1 MSALL
6 CPLATPTVLLGFLL
20 PLTWGIYSWLSVS
33 NSENAHEGYHLSK
46 TLGITQPPVAPL
58 CRTPH
63 LNNKQNKNTNPVISR
78 QDHHL
83 TQPRHS
89 EEKQAN
95 KNSAQISPYV
105 KLIQTTGPILGG
117 QKPKGRKNSTLK
129 PGKKETS
136 NTINSKK

>member
-6 CPLATPTVLLGFLL
+6 CPLATLTVLLGFLL
-20 PLTWGIYSWLSVS
+20 PSTWGIYSWLLVS

-46 TLGITQPPVAPL
+46 TLGITQPPVATL

-95 KNSAQISPYV
+95 KNSAQIPPYMQ
-105 KLIQTTGPILGG
+105 LTQSTG
-117 QKPKGRKNSTLK
+117 STLGRQK
-129 PGKKETS
+129 RKEEFKLEAWEKETS
-136 NTINSKK
+136 NTIS